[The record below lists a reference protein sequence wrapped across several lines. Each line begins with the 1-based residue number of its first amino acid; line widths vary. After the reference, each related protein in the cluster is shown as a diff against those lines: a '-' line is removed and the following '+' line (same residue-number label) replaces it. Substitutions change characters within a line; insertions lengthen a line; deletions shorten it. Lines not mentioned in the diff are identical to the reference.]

1 MTLFFLTLLLMLI
14 VVAVMAVGVAFGR
27 DSIKGSCG
35 GMNNGNCVCIRKCAK
50 KRQLTASA
58 DQRTG

>member
-1 MTLFFLTLLLMLI
+1 MTLFFLTLMLMLI

-35 GMNNGNCVCIRKCAK
+35 GVNNGNCVCLRKCAK
-50 KRQLTASA
+50 KRQLAPRS
-58 DQRTG
+58 DQQVG